1 MSCCGQRSA
10 SVRAS
15 AAAPSSGTSGTRTST
30 VLRRAP
36 ETDAPREPVLEY
48 VGVTS
53 LSVTGAVTGRTY
65 RFEKPGARVSVSRHD
80 AWVLLQAPVLR
91 LVGSRQSRPRT

>member
-1 MSCCGQRSA
+1 MDSGRPPC
-10 SVRAS
+10 
-15 AAAPSSGTSGTRTST
+15 APRVPRPRLEHPGREPST

>member
-1 MSCCGQRSA
+1 MSCCGQRA
-10 SVRAS
+10 GALRAS
-15 AAAPSSGTSGTRTST
+15 IAAPSSRTSQTGTST

-36 ETDAPREPVLEY
+36 EADAPREPVLEY
-48 VGVTS
+48 IGATS

-65 RFEKPGARVSVSRHD
+65 RFEKPGAHVSVSRHD
-80 AWVLLQAPVLR
+80 AWGLLQAPVLR